1 MFERVVIAPHKHINE
16 RRTMKRFLKQW
27 EFVRY
32 HYFITC
38 RQQQRHMLYNRY
50 MIICMHTI
58 TIYSFHLKY
67 FILYFYTEIA
77 IMWVNAL
84 NFLFKQI
91 QTNMT
96 KNILREIKWWK
107 YWIIKTTDNEHFLS
121 LFIFSSKTPYQILQS
136 KVESENMHVHL

>member
-1 MFERVVIAPHKHINE
+1 
-16 RRTMKRFLKQW
+16 
-27 EFVRY
+27 
-32 HYFITC
+32 
-38 RQQQRHMLYNRY
+38 MLYNCY
-50 MIICMHTI
+50 MVICMHTI

-121 LFIFSSKTPYQILQS
+121 LFIFSFKTPYQILQS
-136 KVESENMHVHL
+136 KVESENMHVHLDKNVIKNDFFSSKIAIFIWTFNFVYHLKINVDMKTSTMT